1 MGWVRSSWLRSKRS
15 KSYLKLTYGHSL
27 KNSLNKA
34 DVDTEIWHVLILD
47 WDGLRDVTNNISLV
61 YE

>member
-34 DVDTEIWHVLILD
+34 DVDTEIWRDLILD
-47 WDGLRDVTNNISLV
+47 WDGLRDVANNISLV